1 MKLIIPMAGRGTR
14 VRPHSHTVPKPLLPV
29 AGTMIVERLV
39 ETFIRT
45 MDRNIEEIV
54 YILGPEF
61 GNSTKDPLRKMSA
74 RHGAKCI
81 FRVQEIA
88 LGTAHAVYCARK
100 DLDGE
105 VIIAFAD
112 TLFDSKEMFNVDGAD
127 SVIWLK
133 KVEDPS
139 RFGVAVYEGEKI
151 TGFVEKPAE
160 LISDLAIIGVYYF
173 KDGAK
178 LKVELQYVLDNDIK
192 GPSGEYYLTDA
203 LDRMIHDGKLFKTA
217 TVDEWLDCGTLSAWL
232 ETTGVIVEKEAYN
245 LAEQIEAF
253 AKQGTKIIPPVYLA
267 KDVTLEGVIIGPNV
281 SVERG
286 CVIKNSQLSHSIIR
300 EQASLDGCTLAGS
313 TVGAHTK
320 LTKVNGEIHVGD
332 HSIITTNNI
341 KK

>member
-14 VRPHSHTVPKPLLPV
+14 VRPHSYTVPKPLLPV

-54 YILGPEF
+54 YILGPDF
-61 GNSTKDPLRKMSA
+61 GNSIKQPLRKMSE
-74 RHGAKCI
+74 RHGAKCT

-88 LGTAHAVYCARK
+88 LGTAHAVYCAQK
-100 DLDGE
+100 DLNGE

-112 TLFDSKEMFNVDGAD
+112 TLFDSKETFNVDGAD

-151 TGFVEKPAE
+151 TGFVEKPSE
-160 LISDLAIIGVYYF
+160 FISDLAIIGVYYF

-178 LKVELQYVLDNDIK
+178 LKEELQYILDNDIK
-192 GPSGEYYLTDA
+192 GPGGEYFLTEA
-203 LDRMIHDGKLFKTA
+203 LDRMIQDGKLFKTA
-217 TVDEWLDCGTLSAWL
+217 TVDEWLACGTLRAWL
-232 ETTGVIVEKEAYN
+232 ETTGFIVEKEACN
-245 LAEQIEAF
+245 LAEQKEAL
-253 AKQGTKIIPPVYLA
+253 AAQGTMIIPPVYLA
-267 KDVTLEGVIIGPNV
+267 KNVILEGVTIGPNV
-281 SVERG
+281 SVEEG
-286 CVIKNSQLSHSIIR
+286 CVLKNSQISHSIVR

-313 TVGAHTK
+313 TIGAHTK
-320 LTKVNGEIHVGD
+320 LTRVDGEIHVGD
-332 HSIITTNNI
+332 YSIISI
-341 KK
+341 K